1 MLRSVYFSAI
11 PKRSFPK
18 GALRAAALPRPSA
31 VPSDR
36 QARRGGRVYGA
47 ASPQAALTNGRRRAG
62 AREGVTRGVW
72 RPSTSACQRGS
83 QPRLKPRTP
92 QVNICFAPL
101 CRQEAGPGA
110 RGGTRRKGR
119 LCPGRPRARGAARCS
134 APPLRPQP
142 VAALGT
148 VLVRSPNG
156 RWAPEKRFRGVRLSA
171 WVRTV
176 SCGEK
181 NLNLESE
188 NMVGGRAQ
196 EGTGGAGRRGAG
208 GTAGKARAAGSG
220 LAPGARR
227 GRSVGG
233 QPRLA
238 GQSGTPAPE
247 PGGPTRPGHRHLPPR
262 HR

>member
-1 MLRSVYFSAI
+1 M
-11 PKRSFPK
+11 
-18 GALRAAALPRPSA
+18 
-31 VPSDR
+31 
-36 QARRGGRVYGA
+36 
-47 ASPQAALTNGRRRAG
+47 
-62 AREGVTRGVW
+62 
-72 RPSTSACQRGS
+72 
-83 QPRLKPRTP
+83 
-92 QVNICFAPL
+92 
-101 CRQEAGPGA
+101 
-110 RGGTRRKGR
+110 
-119 LCPGRPRARGAARCS
+119 
-134 APPLRPQP
+134 
-142 VAALGT
+142 
-148 VLVRSPNG
+148 
-156 RWAPEKRFRGVRLSA
+156 SA

-196 EGTGGAGRRGAG
+196 EGTGGAGRRRAG

-233 QPRLA
+233 QPGLA